1 MAKNMQTTITR
12 DQFTAALQ
20 SIQDQIEKDR
30 DNAKLLQMVF
40 HESTIVTYDNSPVL
54 GGFIKL
60 LSELMGES
68 NTEWID
74 WYLWECAFCP
84 TGTKV
89 GIVVH
94 GGKEHKIQTPS
105 DLYDFLELANFS
117 EKV

>member
-1 MAKNMQTTITR
+1 MQLIITR
-12 DQFTAALQ
+12 DQFTDALQ

-40 HESTIVTYDNSPVL
+40 HESTIMAYDNSTVL
-54 GGFIKL
+54 GWFVKL
-60 LSELMGES
+60 LSTLMGEP

-89 GIVVH
+89 GIAVH
-94 GGKEHKIQTPS
+94 GGKEYKIETPS
-105 DLYDFLELANFS
+105 DLYDFLELVNFS
-117 EKV
+117 ENV